1 MRIIGID
8 ATNVGRL
15 KTVNVRFGDNKIFK
29 VGGRNAQGKTTLTNL
44 LAMALSGKKAWPSV
58 PVRKGEKSAELV
70 LHTESLVIKQNV
82 SAKTGRLTMTVT
94 DTEGRKQPDQ
104 AALLKTLFSERLTD
118 LSKLLQMKEKDL
130 GILIEKIAGL
140 DLGKLREH
148 ESAAFDDRKNRSA
161 QKKQAEAALNGM
173 PDLTVSASEVPEKA
187 LDSRELANEL
197 VRMGGEIRD
206 QNAKEEALAILR
218 KAVVAKKESIKKLQE
233 ELIRDVD
240 DGKKLAAEV
249 AGFAKPDL
257 SVVES
262 QLEKVNEINKDVAL
276 RDRHNEAADTV
287 AAMTARLD
295 ESNANLAGVRKQI
308 TDAIGAANYPVQ
320 GLDVR
325 EGVPFYNDLP
335 LSDAS
340 DSQKM
345 LVCAEI
351 GLAENPEVKA
361 LLVTKGSLLDDDAL
375 MALEMALE
383 KHEDAFAIVE
393 VVAKPGS
400 EVANGCQI
408 VIEDGEVIGGES

>member
-8 ATNVGRL
+8 ATNVGIL
-15 KTVNVRFGDNKIFK
+15 KAVNVRFGEGKIFR
-29 VGGRNAQGKTTLTNL
+29 VAGRNSQGKSTFTNL

-118 LSKLLQMKEKDL
+118 LSNLLQMKEKDL

-140 DLGKLREH
+140 DLGKLREQ
-148 ESAAFDDRKNRSA
+148 ESAAFDDRKHRSA
-161 QKKQAEAALNGM
+161 QKKQAQAALDGM
-173 PDLTVSASEVPEKA
+173 PEVTEDLPDSP
-187 LDSRELANEL
+187 LDSRTLANEL
-197 VRMGGEIRD
+197 VSMGREVNR
-206 QNAKEEALAILR
+206 QKTARAALDSLR
-218 KAVVAKKESIKKLQE
+218 QSVVEKKDKIKKLQATLMQE
-233 ELIRDVD
+233 VEN
-240 DGKKLAAEV
+240 GKKLAEEV
-249 AGFAKPDL
+249 ALFEDPDIAA
-257 SVVES
+257 VES
-262 QLEKVNEINKDVAL
+262 QLERINETNKSVAI
-276 RDRHNEAADTV
+276 RDRRVEAAETV
-287 AAMTARLD
+287 AAAAAKLD
-295 ESNANLAGVRKQI
+295 ESNGNLSSVRKQI
-308 TDAIGAANYPVQ
+308 ETAIEAAEYPVQ
-320 GLDVR
+320 GLEVK
-325 EGVPFYNDLP
+325 EGVPWYNGLP
-335 LSDAS
+335 LGDAS

-345 LVCAEI
+345 RVCAEI

-361 LLVTKGSLLDDDAL
+361 LLVTKGSLLDEDAL

-408 VIEDGEVIGGES
+408 VIEDGEVVGGGS